1 MRITSGQIILLI
13 TAVIVTAVIVFSD
26 RSPSSAPDATEF
38 VEQTVTKED
47 VQIEKALEIIN
58 GGGAPMEGI
67 LILKELADAE
77 EPNINAAFLLAQFSV
92 TSGQLDKAVERYT
105 QVLELD
111 PNYIDATWELAM
123 LNMKMGDLEAAVSRF
138 EDCVDK
144 DETLSNGYFFMA
156 QCYDAMGRKGEALE
170 AFKTYLPLAPD
181 SVVAESVEAFINRL
195 EVEATRADD
204 VNP

>member
-1 MRITSGQIILLI
+1 MKIASGQIILLI
-13 TAVIVTAVIVFSD
+13 TASIVTAVIVFFD
-26 RSPSSAPDATEF
+26 RSPSSAPEFAEF
-38 VEQTVTKED
+38 VEQTVTMED

-58 GGGAPMEGI
+58 GGGSPMEGI
-67 LILKELADAE
+67 LMLKELADADA
-77 EPNINAAFLLAQFSV
+77 PNINAAFLLAQFSV
-92 TSGQLDKAVERYT
+92 TSGQDTLAVERYT

-111 PNYIDATWELAM
+111 PDYIDATWELAM

-144 DETLSNGYFFMA
+144 DQSLSNGYFFMA

-170 AFKTYLPLAPD
+170 AFKTYLPLAPN
-181 SVVAESVEAFINRL
+181 SVVQESVEVFINRL

-204 VNP
+204 INP

>member
-1 MRITSGQIILLI
+1 
-13 TAVIVTAVIVFSD
+13 
-26 RSPSSAPDATEF
+26 
-38 VEQTVTKED
+38 
-47 VQIEKALEIIN
+47 
-58 GGGAPMEGI
+58 MEGI
-67 LILKELADAE
+67 LILKELADAQ
-77 EPNINAAFLLAQFSV
+77 EPNINATFLLAQFSV

-111 PNYIDATWELAM
+111 PNHIDATWELAM
-123 LNMKMGDLEAAVSRF
+123 LNMKMGDLEEAVSRF

-144 DETLSNGYFFMA
+144 DESLSNGYFFMA
-156 QCYDAMGRKGEALE
+156 QCYDAMGRKGEALN

-181 SVVAESVEAFINRL
+181 SVVAESVENFINRL

>member
-1 MRITSGQIILLI
+1 
-13 TAVIVTAVIVFSD
+13 
-26 RSPSSAPDATEF
+26 
-38 VEQTVTKED
+38 
-47 VQIEKALEIIN
+47 
-58 GGGAPMEGI
+58 MEGI

-77 EPNINAAFLLAQFSV
+77 VPNINAAFLLAQFSV

-111 PNYIDATWELAM
+111 PNHIDATWELAM

-156 QCYDAMGRKGEALE
+156 QCYDAMGRKE
-170 AFKTYLPLAPD
+170 KPLKHL
-181 SVVAESVEAFINRL
+181 RL
-195 EVEATRADD
+195 ICPLLLTQ
-204 VNP
+204 